1 MHRHQTKQRTT
12 LGGAGAVGMVYVIGS
27 VDEFAVEFGVDGGD
41 VTVRVT
47 GEVDLATAGALAVE
61 LNRAVE
67 DFGGVVTVNLASVTF
82 FDLTA
87 LRALLVA
94 RSALDARGRLLVVA
108 DPAMVATRVFELTDQ
123 LHVFQPSNHA
133 DT

>member
-1 MHRHQTKQRTT
+1 VHRHQTKQRTT

-27 VDEFAVEFGVDGGD
+27 VDEFAVELRVDGGD

-47 GEVDLATAGALAVE
+47 GEVE
-61 LNRAVE
+61 LKRAVE